1 MTDSRDAMTFQEL
14 VAWAWQETPPVH
26 ENRTNLLIHLVAV
39 PTFVIGHLLVVIGIF
54 ALAAWAVMLGV
65 GLVVI
70 SLILQ
75 KRGHALERQ
84 EVYAF
89 ASTKDF
95 IRRLYAEQFCN
106 FWRFLFSGRWYA
118 SFKRAS
124 PDS

>member
-1 MTDSRDAMTFQEL
+1 MSTTEGRDAMTFKEL

-39 PTFVIGHLLVVIGIF
+39 PAFVIGHLMVVIGIF
-54 ALAAWAVMLGV
+54 GLAGWVVMLGV

-89 ASTKDF
+89 AS
-95 IRRLYAEQFCN
+95 L
-106 FWRFLFSGRWYA
+106 
-118 SFKRAS
+118 KRARPHS
-124 PDS
+124 